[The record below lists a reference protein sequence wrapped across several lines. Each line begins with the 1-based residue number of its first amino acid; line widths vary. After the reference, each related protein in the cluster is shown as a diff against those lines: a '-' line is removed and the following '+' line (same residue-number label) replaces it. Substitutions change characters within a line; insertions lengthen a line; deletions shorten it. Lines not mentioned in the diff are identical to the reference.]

1 MAALPKIRLKAEIPD
16 DLKAEVAK
24 TTWGKVLSIT
34 PVVMTVIATMLA
46 GLASSEM
53 TSAQYDRSLA
63 AQRQSK
69 AGDQWN
75 FFQGKKLRGVVL
87 RSTLD
92 TMGATTGVRPL
103 DPAALRQALAGTPA
117 AAELE
122 TAAGRQALAALANG
136 TLPKL
141 PPASP
146 PAASVQAALTALEES
161 RPDAELARLLATV
174 DGGPL
179 DEALRQAQAH
189 ALALDELTKPIGH
202 AIDVWEKQLG
212 HAAGNDALRRD
223 FTAAR
228 LNYNAARYDS
238 EARLNQAI
246 AGLFELQVR
255 KSNISAERHHRRS
268 SRFFYGMLAA
278 QLGVIVSTLAMAAHQ
293 RSLLWAIA
301 AGAGGVAIAFAVYV
315 LVYV

>member
-1 MAALPKIRLKAEIPD
+1 
-16 DLKAEVAK
+16 
-24 TTWGKVLSIT
+24 
-34 PVVMTVIATMLA
+34 
-46 GLASSEM
+46 
-53 TSAQYDRSLA
+53 
-63 AQRQSK
+63 
-69 AGDQWN
+69 
-75 FFQGKKLRGVVL
+75 
-87 RSTLD
+87 
-92 TMGATTGVRPL
+92 MGALT
-103 DPAALRQALAGTPA
+103 
-117 AAELE
+117 
-122 TAAGRQALAALANG
+122 NG

-141 PPASP
+141 PPAP
-146 PAASVQAALTALEES
+146 PAVASVQAALTALEES
-161 RPDAELARLLATV
+161 RSDAELARLLVNV

-179 DEALRQAQAH
+179 DDALRQAQAH
-189 ALALDELTKPIGH
+189 ALALNELTKPVGH
-202 AIDVWEKQLG
+202 AIDVWEKQVAHTTG
-212 HAAGNDALRRD
+212 QEALRRD

-228 LNYNAARYDS
+228 LNYNATRYDS

-301 AGAGGVAIAFAVYV
+301 AGAGAVAIAFAVYV

>member
-1 MAALPKIRLKAEIPD
+1 MAALPKIRLTAEIPD

-24 TTWGKVLSIT
+24 TKWGNVLSIT

-92 TMGATTGVRPL
+92 TMGATTGIHPL

-122 TAAGRQALAALANG
+122 TAAGRPALAALTNG

-141 PPASP
+141 PPAP
-146 PAASVQAALTALEES
+146 PAAASVQAALTALEES
-161 RPDAELARLLATV
+161 RSDAEMARLLVNV

-179 DEALRQAQAH
+179 DDALRQAQAH
-189 ALALDELTKPIGH
+189 ALALE
-202 AIDVWEKQLG
+202 E
-212 HAAGNDALRRD
+212 ALRRD

-228 LNYNAARYDS
+228 LNYNATRYDS

-293 RSLLWAIA
+293 RSLRWAIA
-301 AGAGGVAIAFAVYV
+301 AGAGAVAIAFAVYV